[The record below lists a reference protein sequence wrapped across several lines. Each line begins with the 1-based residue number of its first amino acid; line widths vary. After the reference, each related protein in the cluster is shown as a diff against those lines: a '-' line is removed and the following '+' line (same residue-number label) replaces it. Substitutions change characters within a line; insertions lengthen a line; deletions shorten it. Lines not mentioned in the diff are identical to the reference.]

1 MHSCTPYSPRVALEG
16 GALKISHG
24 GIDLVRA
31 MLDLVSCSANTWV
44 SCNCASITGV
54 LSVRVVFLSFGIGC

>member
-1 MHSCTPYSPRVALEG
+1 MHSCTPYNPGVALEG

-24 GIDLVRA
+24 GIDRVRA
-31 MLDLVSCSANTWV
+31 MLDLVSCSANTCV
-44 SCNCASITGV
+44 SWNWARIAGV